1 MRAVHFIPAIVAVFL
16 SSAVS
21 AQVWEEY
28 VNREDFFQVNFPG
41 EPAVQEIQYKTVKG
55 TMLPAK
61 VFTAT
66 APAGSITAGTYRV
79 TVVDYRNAQN
89 ELPDAIEQARQAML
103 AKGTAKYDGR
113 ENLDMHRSWR
123 VTVENANAR
132 ILGEILISAT
142 NRVYIVEG
150 ETALNVPPAAQFQAS
165 LQILNDEG
173 VRIRTRTEI
182 AAPANEVAA
191 VGAAANAAEV
201 ARVVAAV
208 SGSWRNPNG
217 GTCQAAYFTSG
228 MRTKTMRDE
237 EALAGT
243 ITNQG
248 MTIPGQLVVV
258 GAREGQIVD
267 PNTDRPLFLFD
278 SPANDKLHLVGI
290 GGAVLG
296 WPEVTLELCPGS
308 RG

>member
-1 MRAVHFIPAIVAVFL
+1 MRAVCFIPAIVAAFL
-16 SSAVS
+16 STAVS

-41 EPAVQEIQYKTVKG
+41 EPMVNQIQYKTVKG

-66 APAGSITAGTYRV
+66 APAGSITSGTYRV
-79 TVVDYRNAQN
+79 TVVDYNSAQG
-89 ELPDAIEQARQAML
+89 ELGDAIEQARQAML

-132 ILGEILISAT
+132 ILGEILIAAN

-150 ETALNVPPAAQFQAS
+150 ETPLNVPPAAQFQAS
-165 LQILNDEG
+165 LQILNNEG

-182 AAPANEVAA
+182 AAPAEEKAN

-208 SGSWRNPNG
+208 SGSWRTPDGN
-217 GTCQAAYFTSG
+217 CQAAYFKSG
-228 MRTKTMRDE
+228 TRGKSPRDE
-237 EALAGT
+237 DALSGT
-243 ITNQG
+243 VTNQG
-248 MTIPGQLVVV
+248 TTINGQLIVV
-258 GAREGQIVD
+258 GAREGQFVD
-267 PNTDRPLFLFD
+267 GNDRPIFLFENK
-278 SPANDKLHLVGI
+278 PGDKLTFIPI
-290 GGAVLG
+290 GGPAAS
-296 WPEVTLELCPGS
+296 WPEVTLDLCPGS

>member
-1 MRAVHFIPAIVAVFL
+1 MRAVHFIPAIVAAFL
-16 SSAVS
+16 ATAAS

-41 EPAVQEIQYKTVKG
+41 EPQVNEIQYKTVKG

-66 APAGSITAGTYRV
+66 APAGSITSGTYRV
-79 TVVDYRNAQN
+79 TVVDYNTAKG
-89 ELPDAIEQARQAML
+89 ELGDAIEQARQAIL

-132 ILGEILISAT
+132 ILGEILIAAN

-150 ETALNVPPAAQFQAS
+150 ETPLDVPPAAQFQAS
-165 LQILNDEG
+165 IQILNDEG

-182 AAPANEVAA
+182 AAPENEKAN

-208 SGSWRNPNG
+208 SGTWRTPAGN
-217 GTCQAAYFTSG
+217 CQAAYFKSG
-228 MRTKTMRDE
+228 ERGKSPRDE
-237 EALAGT
+237 EALSGT
-243 ITNQG
+243 VTNQG
-248 MTIPGQLVVV
+248 TTINGQLIVV
-258 GAREGQIVD
+258 GAREGQFVD
-267 PNTDRPLFLFD
+267 GNDRPIFLFENK
-278 SPANDKLHLVGI
+278 PGNQLTFIPI
-290 GGAVLG
+290 GGPAAS

>member
-1 MRAVHFIPAIVAVFL
+1 MRAVHFIPAIVAAFL
-16 SSAVS
+16 ATAAS
-21 AQVWEEY
+21 AQVWEEF

-41 EPAVQEIQYKTVKG
+41 EPQVNQIQYKTVKG

-79 TVVDYRNAQN
+79 TVVDYNTAQG
-89 ELPDAIEQARQAML
+89 ELGDAIEQARQAML

-132 ILGEILISAT
+132 ILGEILIAAN

-150 ETALNVPPAAQFQAS
+150 ETPLNVPPAAQFQAP
-165 LQILNDEG
+165 LQILNNEG

-182 AAPANEVAA
+182 AAPADEKAN

-208 SGSWRNPNG
+208 SGTWRTPG
-217 GTCQAAYFTSG
+217 GNCETAYFKSG
-228 MRTKTMRDE
+228 TQGKSPRDE

-243 ITNQG
+243 VTNQG
-248 MTIPGQLVVV
+248 TTITGQLIVV
-258 GAREGQIVD
+258 GAREGQFVD
-267 PNTDRPLFLFD
+267 GNDRPIFLFENK
-278 SPANDKLHLVGI
+278 PGDKLTFIPI
-290 GGAVLG
+290 GGPAAS
-296 WPEVTLELCPGS
+296 WPEVTLDLCPGS